1 MWAFKGWKSHLFC
14 TKTEPMISV
23 ALKSSWKRKLEHG
36 PQPFLSIS
44 DKEVTGRQWEPAQS
58 KYQFMAV
65 TFPINPM
72 F

>member
-1 MWAFKGWKSHLFC
+1 
-14 TKTEPMISV
+14 MISV
-23 ALKSSWKRKLEHG
+23 PLKSSWKRKLEHG

-44 DKEVTGRQWEPAQS
+44 DKEVPGRQWEPAQS

-72 F
+72 V